1 MDEEAVGAHLPRGSV
16 GIEVGGQD
24 VEGIRETE
32 RSGELDTAVIPREVP
47 TFEGS
52 RETAPSPCQWPT
64 MAITDLAM
72 RDVDA
77 ALAADPLF
85 HLCPDGH
92 EGRVDVRYWYFHPL
106 NLSCRHCAEGGGVCV
121 VDPETVVCR
130 HRMARRTGQPVP
142 ER

>member
-1 MDEEAVGAHLPRGSV
+1 MER
-16 GIEVGGQD
+16 
-24 VEGIRETE
+24 IRETE
-32 RSGELDTAVIPREVP
+32 RSGGLGTAAIPREAP
-47 TFEGS
+47 TFKGL

-64 MAITDLAM
+64 MAITAVAM
-72 RDVDA
+72 CDVDA

-92 EGRVDVRYWYFHPL
+92 EGMVDVRSWYFRPL
-106 NLSCRHCAEGGGVCV
+106 NLSCRHCSEGGGACV

-130 HRMARRTGQPVP
+130 HRKARRTGQPVL

>member
-1 MDEEAVGAHLPRGSV
+1 MDR
-16 GIEVGGQD
+16 
-24 VEGIRETE
+24 IRESE
-32 RSGELDTAVIPREVP
+32 GSGGLATALIPREARP
-47 TFEGS
+47 FEGL
-52 RETAPSPCQWPT
+52 RETAPSPCRWPT
-64 MAITDLAM
+64 MAITDLTT

-92 EGRVDVRYWYFHPL
+92 EGRVEVRYWYFRPL
-106 NLSCRHCAEGGGVCV
+106 NFSCWHCSEGGGVRV
-121 VDPETVVCR
+121 VDPETVLCR

>member
-1 MDEEAVGAHLPRGSV
+1 MGML
-16 GIEVGGQD
+16 
-24 VEGIRETE
+24 RETE
-32 RSGELDTAVIPREVP
+32 RSGGLDTAVMTREER
-47 TFEGS
+47 TFKGR

-64 MAITDLAM
+64 MAITNVAM
-72 RDVDA
+72 RDVEA

-92 EGRVDVRYWYFHPL
+92 EGKVDVRYWYFRPL
-106 NLSCRHCAEGGGVCV
+106 NLSCRHCSESCGVCV

-130 HRMARRTGQPVP
+130 HRTERWTGAPVP

>member
-1 MDEEAVGAHLPRGSV
+1 MQV
-16 GIEVGGQD
+16 
-24 VEGIRETE
+24 IREIE
-32 RSGELDTAVIPREVP
+32 RSDGLDTVVIASEAGA
-47 TFEGS
+47 FEGL
-52 RETAPSPCQWPT
+52 RETAASPCPWPT
-64 MAITDLAM
+64 MAITDLTT

-106 NLSCRHCAEGGGVCV
+106 NLSCRHCSEGGGVRV
-121 VDPETVVCR
+121 VDPKTVLCR
-130 HRMARRTGQPVP
+130 HQTARRTGLPVP